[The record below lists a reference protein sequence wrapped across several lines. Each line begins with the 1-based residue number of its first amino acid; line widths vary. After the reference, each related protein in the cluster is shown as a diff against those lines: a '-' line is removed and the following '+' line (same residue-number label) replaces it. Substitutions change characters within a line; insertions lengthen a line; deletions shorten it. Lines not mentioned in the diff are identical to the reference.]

1 MTLVRHG
8 RTEANAANLL
18 QGHIDNHLDDVGREQ
33 AARLGTALDAIAKV
47 DRIIASPL
55 MRAQETADAIARA
68 CDRALIVETDA
79 RWIELDYGDFDG
91 RPLSS
96 VAPEVWAEWRSNPDF
111 RPPGGESMAE
121 LDDRVRA
128 ALRDLADTSNPEND
142 NSHHVVVVSHVSP
155 IKAAVAWALGV
166 DIGVSWR
173 TALDRASMSTI
184 RLDVHRPAMKTFNVT
199 VHSEK

>member
-8 RTEANAANLL
+8 RTEANASNLL
-18 QGHIDNHLDDVGREQ
+18 QGHVDN
-33 AARLGTALDAIAKV
+33 ALDEVGVQQASLLGDALDSIAPV
-47 DRIIASPL
+47 DRVIASPL
-55 MRAQETADAIARA
+55 TRARQTAGAIAASCGR
-68 CDRALIVETDA
+68 DITVEIDK

-91 RPLSS
+91 KPLSH
-96 VAPEVWAEWRSNPDF
+96 VDAATWAEWRANPDF

-121 LDDRVRA
+121 LDRRVRE
-128 ALRDLADTSNPEND
+128 ALIELAEQSSG
-142 NSHHVVVVSHVSP
+142 SHIVVVSHVSP

-184 RLDVHRPAMKTFNVT
+184 RLDTHRPALKTFNVT
-199 VHSEK
+199 VHAEK